1 MKLGSVSFAG
11 KSVALLLIQLAI
23 VSSIAAKY
31 LYQRWT
37 CPKVW
42 ARSMAYDPQLPLR
55 GRYLSLQL
63 TVDGCQSTLPSAK
76 AAAFPRD
83 FNGAAIRGPYT
94 LRAATLFRA
103 NLKVENNRL
112 VAVRVEADES
122 GSAGQQVSAFPD
134 SSCDKMRLTMPV
146 DFYISD
152 TATDPSQLKPG
163 QELWVEVTVPP
174 QGPPRPTQL
183 ALKDNGVWKP
193 LAFE

>member
-1 MKLGSVSFAG
+1 MKLSSVSIAG
-11 KSVALLLIQLAI
+11 KSIALLLIQLAI
-23 VSSIAAKY
+23 VSSIAAMY

-42 ARSMAYDPQLPLR
+42 VRASAYDPEMPLR
-55 GRYLSLQL
+55 GRYLSFQL
-63 TVDGCQSTLPSAK
+63 TADGCQSTLSSAK

-83 FNGAAIRGPYT
+83 FNGAAIRGPYA
-94 LRAATLFRA
+94 LRAATEFRA

-112 VAVRVEADES
+112 IAVRIEADES
-122 GSAGQQVSAFPD
+122 GSAGQQVSAFPG
-134 SSCDKMRLTMPV
+134 SPCDRMRLAMPV

-152 TATDPSQLKPG
+152 TASDPSRLKPG

-183 ALKDNGVWKP
+183 ALKDNDVWKP
-193 LAFE
+193 LDFQ

>member
-1 MKLGSVSFAG
+1 MKLGNVTFAG
-11 KSVALLLIQLAI
+11 RSVALLLIQVAI
-23 VSSIAAKY
+23 VSSIAAQY

-42 ARSMAYDPQLPLR
+42 VRTSGFRMQPPTS
-55 GRYLSLQL
+55 GRHLGLWL

-83 FNGAAIRGPYT
+83 FNGAAIRGPYS
-94 LRAATLFRA
+94 LRAATTFRA

-112 VAVRVEADES
+112 IAVRVEGDES
-122 GSAGQQVSAFPD
+122 SSAGQRVDTAQGSP
-134 SSCDKMRLTMPV
+134 CDQMNLSMPV
-146 DFYISD
+146 EFYISD
-152 TATDPSQLKPG
+152 AAAYPSWPLPG
-163 QELWVEVTVPP
+163 QEFWVEVTVPP

-193 LAFE
+193 LAFQ